1 MIKHSF
7 FSPIERN
14 KKKKN
19 QKHAMIPY
27 FTGGLNSV
35 IQPLKI
41 AIAECPKNKSRIF
54 KFARCGSHDYMW
66 ILVPHV

>member
-14 KKKKN
+14 NKKKT

-41 AIAECPKNKSRIF
+41 AIAECPKNKSKIF
-54 KFARCGSHDYMW
+54 KSD
-66 ILVPHV
+66 